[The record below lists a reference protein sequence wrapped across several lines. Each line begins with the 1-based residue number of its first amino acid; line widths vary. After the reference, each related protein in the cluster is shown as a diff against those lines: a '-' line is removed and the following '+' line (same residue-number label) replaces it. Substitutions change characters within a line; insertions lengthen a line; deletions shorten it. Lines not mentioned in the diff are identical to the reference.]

1 MNSPAYA
8 LGVLGAGKM
17 GSALVR
23 GLVRRQA
30 LDASQIIV
38 TDVQPAALEALA
50 EACPGVTVTA
60 EVAQVAAHAEAL
72 LVAVKPQDAEAALVP
87 LTRPAGQLV
96 ISIMAGVP
104 IARLTE
110 MLGAGCAIVR
120 AMPNVVCEVLEGAF
134 GYATNE
140 HVTGSQAAQVAA
152 WFGALGVAERLPEK
166 LLDAVT
172 GLSGSGPAF
181 VALFIEALADGGV
194 AAGLPRPVAQRL
206 AAQTV
211 LGSAR
216 WVLDKAGPAALK
228 DAVCSPAGTTIAGV
242 RQLEAAGLRSGVIEA
257 VVAATARSRE
267 LAG

>member
-1 MNSPAYA
+1 
-8 LGVLGAGKM
+8 M

-23 GLVRRQA
+23 GLVGRQA
-30 LDASQIIV
+30 LDAGQIIV
-38 TDVQPAALEALA
+38 TDVQPAALEAL
-50 EACPGVTVTA
+50 EASCPGVTVTRD
-60 EVAQVAAHAEAL
+60 VTQVAAQAQAL
-72 LVAVKPQDAEAALVP
+72 LIAVKPQDAAAALVP
-87 LTRPAGQLV
+87 LTGARPTGQLV

-104 IARLTE
+104 IARLSE
-110 MLGAGCAIVR
+110 MLGPDSAIVR
-120 AMPNVVCEVLEGAF
+120 AMPNVACEVLEGAF

-140 HVTGSQAAQVAA
+140 HVTAEQAAQVAA

-181 VALFIEALADGGV
+181 AALFIEALADGGV
-194 AAGLPRPVAQRL
+194 AAGLPRAVAQRL

-216 WVLDKAGPAALK
+216 WVLDKDGPAALK
-228 DAVCSPAGTTIAGV
+228 DAVCSPSGTTIAGV
-242 RQLEAAGLRSGVIEA
+242 RQLESAGLRSGVIEA